1 MYMII
6 IFLVI
11 MIMMILVVLMMMIIN
26 CGLKCYYDQSLVALF
41 SSALASLCELSKD
54 GYSTALGGLFPLSH
68 NFFQANLLLLTQLIT
83 TLSYQSLTK
92 RKIFQKKKFVS
103 WQQFKGKGNAL
114 PVFCKKLN
122 GARGHSVI
130 HGGKWEF
137 QNSNPFCVILFMY
150 LFIYCHCLIILK
162 VCYLFTFI

>member
-1 MYMII
+1 MII

-26 CGLKCYYDQSLVALF
+26 CGLKCYCDQSLVALF

-54 GYSTALGGLFPLSH
+54 GYSTALRGLFPLSH

-92 RKIFQKKKFVS
+92 RKICPKKIRIVTAV
-103 WQQFKGKGNAL
+103 KGKGTAL

-130 HGGKWEF
+130 HGGK
-137 QNSNPFCVILFMY
+137 
-150 LFIYCHCLIILK
+150 
-162 VCYLFTFI
+162 

>member
-1 MYMII
+1 MII

-41 SSALASLCELSKD
+41 SSAPASLCELSKD

-92 RKIFQKKKFVS
+92 RKIFQKKNSYRDSSLKEKAMHYPCFVKS
-103 WQQFKGKGNAL
+103 
-114 PVFCKKLN
+114 
-122 GARGHSVI
+122 
-130 HGGKWEF
+130 
-137 QNSNPFCVILFMY
+137 
-150 LFIYCHCLIILK
+150 
-162 VCYLFTFI
+162 